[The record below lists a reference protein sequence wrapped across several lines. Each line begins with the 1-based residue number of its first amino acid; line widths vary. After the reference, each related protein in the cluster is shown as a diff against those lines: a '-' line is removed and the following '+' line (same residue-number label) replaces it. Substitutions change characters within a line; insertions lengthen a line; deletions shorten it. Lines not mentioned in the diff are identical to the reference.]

1 MLQKL
6 LSGLAVTAMALI
18 TTTAP
23 VHAQDYPSKPSRIVV
38 PYNAGG
44 AVDYVGRVT
53 AESLSQLFGQNFVV
67 ENRPGAS
74 AAIGIQYVK
83 NAAPDGYTF
92 LFTSV
97 TSNAITAAMEPGAGG
112 YDLKADL
119 QPVGIVGRVP
129 LVLVTSASVP
139 ATTVAE
145 LIEYAKTQEQPLA
158 YASSGVGST
167 EHLGALA
174 FAQAAGIELRH
185 IPYTGGAPAMTDVAA
200 GRVPLMIATL
210 PTAQP
215 QIEAGT
221 IKALAVAVEERVQ
234 NLPEVPTAAE
244 AGLEGFSV
252 ASVYGL
258 LAPAGID
265 AGILAALRENLAT
278 MVASPEFSQMML
290 DRGIIPNP
298 LVSKDPDAAY
308 AAEID
313 LWADLVAQIQTE

>member
-6 LSGLAVTAMALI
+6 LSGLTLTAMALM
-18 TTTAP
+18 TSAATVRAD
-23 VHAQDYPSKPSRIVV
+23 DYPSKPPRIVV

-44 AVDYVGRVT
+44 AVDYVGRVS
-53 AESLSQLFGQNFVV
+53 AEGLSKLFDQNFVV

-74 AAIGIQYVK
+74 AAIGIQFVK
-83 NAAPDGYTF
+83 NAPPDGYTF

-97 TSNAITAAMEPGAGG
+97 TSNAITAAMEPGAGD
-112 YDLKADL
+112 YDLKTDL
-119 QPVGIVGRVP
+119 QPVGIVGQVP
-129 LVLVTSASVP
+129 LVLVVGASVP

-145 LIEYAKTQEQPLA
+145 LIDYAKSQGTPLA

-174 FAQAAGIELRH
+174 FAKAAGIELRH
-185 IPYTGGAPAMTDVAA
+185 IPYTGGAPAMTDVVG
-200 GRVPLMIATL
+200 GRVPLMVATL

-221 IKALAVAVEERVQ
+221 IKALAVAVDERVQ
-234 NLPEVPTAAE
+234 NLPDVPTASE
-244 AGLEGFSV
+244 AGLEGFTV

-265 AGILAALRENLAT
+265 THVLATLRENLAT
-278 MVASPEFSQMML
+278 MVASRDFSQKML
-290 DRGIIPNP
+290 DRGIIPNA
-298 LVSKDPDAAY
+298 LVSDDPDGAY

-313 LWADLVAQIQTE
+313 LWHDLVAQIEAE

>member
-1 MLQKL
+1 MLYKL

-23 VHAQDYPSKPSRIVV
+23 VSAQDYPSKPSRIVV

-44 AVDYVGRVT
+44 AVDYVGRVS
-53 AESLSQLFGQNFVV
+53 AEGLSKLFGQNFVV

-74 AAIGIQYVK
+74 AAIGIQFVK

-97 TSNAITAAMEPGAGG
+97 TSNAITAAMEPGVGG

-119 QPVGIVGRVP
+119 QPVGLVGQVP
-129 LVLVTSASVP
+129 LVLVASASVP

-234 NLPEVPTAAE
+234 NLPDVPTAAE
-244 AGLEGFSV
+244 AGLEGFAV

-265 AGILAALRENLAT
+265 AGILAALRENLAA

-290 DRGIIPNP
+290 DRGIIPNA
-298 LVSKDPDAAY
+298 LVSEDPDAAY
-308 AAEID
+308 VAEID
-313 LWADLVAQIQTE
+313 LWAELVAQIEAE

>member
-1 MLQKL
+1 MLHHL
-6 LSGLAVTAMALI
+6 LGGLAATTIALFA
-18 TTTAP
+18 TTAP
-23 VHAQDYPSKPSRIVV
+23 GLAEGFPSKPARIVV

-44 AVDYVGRVT
+44 AVDYVGRVS
-53 AESLSQLFGQNFVV
+53 AENLSRLFGQNFIV

-74 AAIGIQYVK
+74 AAIGIQYVR
-83 NAAPDGYTF
+83 NAAPDGYTL

-97 TSNAITAAMEPGAGG
+97 TSNAITAAMDPGAGG
-112 YDLKADL
+112 YDLKTDL
-119 QPVGIVGRVP
+119 HPVGIVGRVP
-129 LVLVTSASVP
+129 LVLVANASVP

-145 LIEYAKTQEQPLA
+145 LIDYAKTSGQPLA

-174 FAQAAGIELRH
+174 FAQAAGLELRH

-200 GRVPLMIATL
+200 GRVPLMVATL

-221 IKALAVAVEERVQ
+221 IRALAVAVDERVQ
-234 NLPEVPTAAE
+234 NLPDVPTAAE
-244 AGLEGFSV
+244 AGLDGFSV

-265 AGILAALRENLAT
+265 ADVLAALREKLAAT
-278 MVASPEFSQMML
+278 VASPDFAQKML
-290 DRGIIPNP
+290 DRGIIPNAQ
-298 LVSKDPDAAY
+298 VIDDPDAAY

-313 LWADLVAQIQTE
+313 LWAGLVVQIETE